1 MPGTSRYASS
11 VPEGSRSEISNE
23 TCLARL
29 VTMHT
34 GGVADRLI
42 DVLRE
47 AEADVADPDGMV
59 EAFMEWADRRGL
71 TLYPH
76 QEEAV
81 LELYT
86 GANVILAT
94 PTGSGK
100 SLVALAAH
108 ARSVAG
114 GGRSWYTAPVKA
126 LVSEKFFDL
135 CDELGAENV
144 GLLTGDSSVNA
155 DAPVICCTTEIL
167 ALAALRN
174 GRQLEAETVILDEFH
189 YYGEP
194 DRGWAWQTPLITLPD
209 AQFLLM
215 SATLGNVAFFRTD
228 LTERTGRPTALID
241 QAERPIPLNYD
252 WRQTQL
258 HRTVEDLLATN
269 QAPLYVVNF
278 SQRDA
283 LEVATAMASVSKLD
297 ATAKAIVAEELA
309 ATTLPAG
316 FGRDLGRLLRNG
328 VGVHHA
334 GMLPRYRR
342 LVERLTQRGAL
353 RVISGTDTLGV
364 GVNLPIRTVVL
375 TRLYKYDGSGTGV
388 LGARAFHQIAGRA
401 GRAGYDTAGLVVALA
416 PDHTAENAANEAKA
430 AADSKKKKK
439 PKVQPPK
446 GFVHYDA
453 DTFGRLQTALPE
465 PLVSSFAMTPGML
478 MQLLDRPG
486 NTYENVRSVLVD
498 NHEPRARQRKLIR
511 NTIKLYKGL
520 RTAGVIRELE
530 QPDAEGRWVEVDRDL
545 QDNFAL
551 DQLLAPFLLHAIPQV
566 PRDQDGYPFAV
577 LALVESVVDNPMP
590 VLLAQRDKAKDEAM
604 AEMKAAY
611 VQYEERMERLEKIT
625 YPQPLRDDI
634 YSIFDAWRTDQ
645 PWIGNHNIAPKGVV
659 RDMWDRAL
667 DFPGFVRHYGLK
679 RSEGVLLR
687 YLSDVFKTLT
697 RSVPSDA
704 LDEQLEDIITW
715 LGAVI
720 RTTDS
725 SLLDE
730 WQALLDGST
739 SVEGRAAVAAQ
750 RVVMVDEH
758 AALRPVVRMRVARWV
773 QFAAT
778 GAWQA
783 WADELREAGDFHWK
797 PDTLA
802 EHVAGLVAGAEP
814 GVIDIGP
821 NSRRSDLY
829 KLVEDSGVDGA
840 DTWTVTQRLIIDDEV
855 ADAALVVIV
864 DVAATIA
871 TGDLTARLRRS
882 ACRSSAR
889 VAF

>member
-1 MPGTSRYASS
+1 MA
-11 VPEGSRSEISNE
+11 E
-23 TCLARL
+23 
-29 VTMHT
+29 
-34 GGVADRLI
+34 RLI
-42 DVLRE
+42 DVVRE
-47 AEADVADPDGMV
+47 AGATVGDPDAMV
-59 EAFMEWADRRGL
+59 EAFMEWADRRQL
-71 TLYPH
+71 VLYPH
-76 QEEAV
+76 QEEAI

-100 SLVALAAH
+100 SMVALAAH
-108 ARSVAG
+108 ARSIAG

-144 GLLTGDSSVNA
+144 GLLTGDSSVNG

-174 GRQLEAETVILDEFH
+174 GSQLDADTVILDEFH
-189 YYGEP
+189 YYGES
-194 DRGWAWQTPLITLPD
+194 DRGWAWQTPLVTLPN

-215 SATLGNVAFFRTD
+215 SATLGNVSFFRND
-228 LTERTGRPTALID
+228 LSERTGRPTALID
-241 QAERPIPLNYD
+241 NAERPIPLNYE

-258 HRTVEDLLATN
+258 HRTVEELLAAG

-283 LEVATAMASVSKLD
+283 LEVATAMSSVAKLD

-309 ATTLPAG
+309 TAALPAG
-316 FGRDLGRLLRNG
+316 FGRDLARLLRNG

-375 TRLYKYDGSGTGV
+375 TRLYKYDGSGTAV

-401 GRAGYDTAGLVVALA
+401 GRAGYDTAGLVVSLA
-416 PDHTAENAANEAKA
+416 PDHVAENAANEAKA
-430 AADSKKKKK
+430 AVDAKKKKR

-453 DTFGRLQTALPE
+453 DTFTRLQTALPE

-486 NTYENVRSVLVD
+486 NTYENVRSVLID
-498 NHEPRARQRKLIR
+498 NHEPRAKQRRLIR

-520 RTAGVIRELE
+520 RTAGVIRELDE
-530 QPDAEGRWVEVDRDL
+530 PDAEGRWVEVDRDL

-551 DQLLAPFLLHAIPQV
+551 DQLLAPFLLHAVPQV
-566 PRDQDGYPFAV
+566 PRDQDGYAFAV
-577 LALVESVVDNPMP
+577 LALVESVCDNPMP
-590 VLLAQRDKAKDEAM
+590 VLLAQRDKARDEAM

-611 VQYEERMERLEKIT
+611 VQYEERIERLEKIN

-634 YSIFDAWRTDQ
+634 YSLFDAWRTDQ

-697 RSVPSDA
+697 RSVPTDA

-739 SVEGRAAVAAQ
+739 SVEGRAAVEAQ
-750 RVVMVDEH
+750 RVVVVDER
-758 AALRPVVRMRVARWV
+758 AALRPLTRMRVARWV

-778 GAWQA
+778 GSWQA
-783 WADELREAGDFHWK
+783 LADELREAGDFKHNAEQ
-797 PDTLA
+797 LA
-802 EHVAGLVAGAEP
+802 EAVGAVTADHDP

-821 NSRRSDLY
+821 DSRRADLF
-829 KLVEDSGVDGA
+829 
-840 DTWTVTQRLIIDDEV
+840 TVTDDGDTMTAAQRLIIDGEITDV
-855 ADAALVVIV
+855 ALRITVNA
-864 DVAATIA
+864 AATIA
-871 TGDLTARLRRS
+871 TGDFTARLDTIG
-882 ACRSSAR
+882 
-889 VAF
+889 

>member
-1 MPGTSRYASS
+1 
-11 VPEGSRSEISNE
+11 
-23 TCLARL
+23 
-29 VTMHT
+29 
-34 GGVADRLI
+34 
-42 DVLRE
+42 
-47 AEADVADPDGMV
+47 
-59 EAFMEWADRRGL
+59 
-71 TLYPH
+71 
-76 QEEAV
+76 
-81 LELYT
+81 
-86 GANVILAT
+86 
-94 PTGSGK
+94 
-100 SLVALAAH
+100 
-108 ARSVAG
+108 
-114 GGRSWYTAPVKA
+114 
-126 LVSEKFFDL
+126 
-135 CDELGAENV
+135 
-144 GLLTGDSSVNA
+144 
-155 DAPVICCTTEIL
+155 
-167 ALAALRN
+167 
-174 GRQLEAETVILDEFH
+174 
-189 YYGEP
+189 
-194 DRGWAWQTPLITLPD
+194 
-209 AQFLLM
+209 
-215 SATLGNVAFFRTD
+215 
-228 LTERTGRPTALID
+228 
-241 QAERPIPLNYD
+241 
-252 WRQTQL
+252 
-258 HRTVEDLLATN
+258 
-269 QAPLYVVNF
+269 
-278 SQRDA
+278 
-283 LEVATAMASVSKLD
+283 
-297 ATAKAIVAEELA
+297 
-309 ATTLPAG
+309 
-316 FGRDLGRLLRNG
+316 
-328 VGVHHA
+328 
-334 GMLPRYRR
+334 MLPRYRR

-375 TRLYKYDGSGTGV
+375 TRYTSTT
-388 LGARAFHQIAGRA
+388 GRA
-401 GRAGYDTAGLVVALA
+401 PGCWVHVPSTKSPATPVGPDTTPPGSSSRYPRPHRRERSQRSESRSRL
-416 PDHTAENAANEAKA
+416 EEEE
-430 AADSKKKKK
+430 K

-530 QPDAEGRWVEVDRDL
+530 QPDTEGRWVEVDRDL

-611 VQYEERMERLEKIT
+611 VQYEERMERLEKIS

-659 RDMWDRAL
+659 RDMWDSAL

-697 RSVPSDA
+697 RSVPSEA

-750 RVVMVDEH
+750 RVVVVDEH

-829 KLVEDSGVDGA
+829 SVVETAGS
-840 DTWTVTQRLIIDDEV
+840 TV
-855 ADAALVVIV
+855 
-864 DVAATIA
+864 
-871 TGDLTARLRRS
+871 
-882 ACRSSAR
+882 
-889 VAF
+889 